1 MKIRSSG
8 KLINSVGMRI
18 KYSIHQT
25 GNFTVVKYTE
35 KNSLFFMIAPFN
47 RVTFPLL
54 KVIKSCTGTGLVS
67 GLLVLC
73 TANTNPPMLTMHT
86 WADRRPWAG
95 QVGVSA
101 TRSREAGPRSRPD
114 LHWGSSS
121 PGGWD
126 GAAAARLCHIPRQEP
141 CCTAP
146 LFAVMSGTAWDGVG
160 RAARAEA
167 SQKCFLHMFG
177 TCRACHLPSAQT
189 FWS

>member
-1 MKIRSSG
+1 
-8 KLINSVGMRI
+8 
-18 KYSIHQT
+18 
-25 GNFTVVKYTE
+25 
-35 KNSLFFMIAPFN
+35 MIAPFN

-73 TANTNPPMLTMHT
+73 MANTNPPMLTMHT

-101 TRSREAGPRSRPD
+101 TRSREAGPHSRPD

-189 FWS
+189 FWSWMPECASGRRRLLSCRELKGCRDFSDINSPLALCSSWLS